1 VTDDPAGAPVAKG
14 PNLYRTAWFFYLAL
28 ALVGAIWL
36 SFQQDPVGPAIVW
49 RLLGPPTWWLEL
61 PLGLAAGGLLLGLW
75 QLLHRLLPQ
84 ARELE
89 DALAELV
96 RGLPAGD
103 MLALA
108 LVSGFAEE
116 LFFRGAVQGAWGP
129 LVATV
134 LFAALH
140 PGPGRSFW
148 VWMLFA
154 AVAGALF
161 AAIVV
166 WRGNLLAAITGHV
179 LVNAVNL
186 RRMARR
192 RSASRTA

>member
-1 VTDDPAGAPVAKG
+1 LSLAGAV
-14 PNLYRTAWFFYLAL
+14 
-28 ALVGAIWL
+28 WL
-36 SFQQDPVGPAIVW
+36 SWQQEPVGPAVVW
-49 RLLGPPTWWLEL
+49 RQLGPPTWWLEV
-61 PLGLAAGGLLLGLW
+61 PLGLAAGGVLLLLW
-75 QLLHRLLPQ
+75 QGLHRVLPV

-96 RGLPAGD
+96 RGLQPAETF
-103 MLALA
+103 ALA

-116 LFFRGAVQGAWGP
+116 IFFRGAVQGAWG
-129 LVATV
+129 LAVATV

-161 AAIVV
+161 GGLVA
-166 WRGNLLAAITGHV
+166 WRDNLLAAITGHV

-192 RSASRTA
+192 EGAAS